1 MMFTFQTCSSPYT
14 LSSICI
20 IYVTGLIFLQFFGI
34 SLIPLILVL
43 ILFEIQIRSERLF
56 VEAGKGDLTV
66 MERAGPFAKEDG
78 NGENCP
84 KHDVDTLM
92 EEACVRMNKFE
103 IDSGDKEDMAWQG
116 TTSEVVEG
124 PTPEG
129 LLYTLPYLGLKELLV
144 LEGAS
149 KVLRDAV
156 RGDVLLW
163 QQLHVED
170 PLNKGITNDS
180 LVKLSQRAQGRLQSL
195 NLVKCVKISE
205 EAIETVITSNPLLQK
220 VPACFI
226 MDHETSA
233 WQGFAIGAQSSTN

>member
-1 MMFTFQTCSSPYT
+1 M
-14 LSSICI
+14 
-20 IYVTGLIFLQFFGI
+20 
-34 SLIPLILVL
+34 
-43 ILFEIQIRSERLF
+43 
-56 VEAGKGDLTV
+56 K
-66 MERAGPFAKEDG
+66 RAGPLAKEDG
-78 NGENCP
+78 NGENCQ
-84 KHDVDTLM
+84 KHDVIEVSDGVTIK
-92 EEACVRMNKFE
+92 EAACIRMNKFE
-103 IDSGDKEDMAWQG
+103 MDSGEIKDVPCQG
-116 TTSEVVEG
+116 TTGEVLEG

-144 LEGAS
+144 LEGVS

-170 PLNKGITNDS
+170 PLNKGLTNDS

-205 EAIETVITSNPLLQK
+205 EAIETVITSNPILQK
-220 VPACFI
+220 VFICFI
-226 MDHETSA
+226 MDRKTSA